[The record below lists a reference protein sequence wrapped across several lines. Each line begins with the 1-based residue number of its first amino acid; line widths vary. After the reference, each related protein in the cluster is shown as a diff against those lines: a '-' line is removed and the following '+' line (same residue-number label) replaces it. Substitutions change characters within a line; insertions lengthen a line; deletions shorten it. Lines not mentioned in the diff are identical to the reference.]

1 MGEVK
6 AGAASAQF
14 LQHLTEVNETQQVI
28 ASEDIYNQFGVLLVS
43 KGSRI
48 NPQAQRQLQQHR
60 LDKDIDQQ
68 IELEQ
73 TLTGLELFQ
82 LTQSLLEQ
90 DPELKRLH
98 HNNRFED
105 PFRHF
110 CLIEDLPLPLR
121 QKLTIMKQ
129 QLPALFE
136 HSLFCGWASTLIAR
150 EMKLSSEACR
160 RAYICGLL
168 HDIGMLYLAP
178 ELQTQAPLNSD
189 SWRALQ
195 SHVVIGQRCLEG
207 LGLHPSIG
215 QGILE
220 HHERLDQTGY
230 PSRKSPDK
238 LNKLGQ
244 VVASADM
251 LYNLCSNELN
261 SSDKQ
266 VHDALPY
273 FKVHHS
279 SFNAEI
285 HAALMRVLSR
295 AGTPA
300 EDESTPL
307 QPVNLDRVRSVNRQL
322 ASMLEPLPPLIEKIG
337 LLDLNESRKLATMM
351 GAINQVLSTS
361 GIADSQLKDW
371 LMADMDPSDPDNHS
385 CLKEIDAMQYE
396 LLWLLK
402 RLGWNLDSLLN
413 CKEAA
418 SLSERGELELYRQ
431 QLQQGLEQGFG
442 YFRQEV
448 NNS

>member
-1 MGEVK
+1 MTEVK

-60 LDKDIDQQ
+60 LEKDLDQQ

-73 TLTGLELFQ
+73 TLTDLELFQ
-82 LTQSLLEQ
+82 QTQSLLDQ

-98 HNNRFED
+98 QNNRFED

-110 CLIEDLPLPLR
+110 CLTEDLPLPLR

-129 QLPALFE
+129 QLPSLFQ
-136 HSLFCGWASTLIAR
+136 HSLFCGWACTLIAR

-160 RAYICGLL
+160 KAYVCGLL
-168 HDIGMLYLAP
+168 HDVGMLYLAP
-178 ELQTQAPLNSD
+178 KLQTQAPLEND
-189 SWRALQ
+189 DWRALQ
-195 SHVVIGQRCLEG
+195 SHVVIGQRCVEG

-244 VVASADM
+244 IVASADM

-261 SSDKQ
+261 NSDKA

-273 FKVHHS
+273 VKVHHS

-295 AGTPA
+295 AGTRSD
-300 EDESTPL
+300 DEAASL
-307 QPVNLDRVRSVNRQL
+307 QPVNLERVRNVNQHL
-322 ASMLEPLPPLIEKIG
+322 SELLTPLTPLVEKISQ
-337 LLDLNESRKLATMM
+337 LDFNEGSKLATMM

-371 LMADMDPSDPDNHS
+371 LMADMDPSDPDNYD
-385 CLKEIDAMQYE
+385 CLKETDAMQYE

-402 RLGWNLDSLLN
+402 RLGWNLDSLLQ
-413 CKEAA
+413 CEAA
-418 SLSERGELELYRQ
+418 KTLSERGELEQYRQ
-431 QLQQGLEQGFG
+431 QLQKGLERGFDS
-442 YFRQEV
+442 YRQQADQD
-448 NNS
+448 